1 MLGFIQV
8 LKEKKQLQYL
18 LSFGLIMFIAVTS
31 FLLGALI
38 DYRVVALILLLAVS
52 IIAMLFEIR
61 TVLFTA
67 IFSALL
73 WNFFFI
79 PPIYTFTIGTPED
92 VLLFLMYF
100 VIALLNAVLTS
111 KIRKAE
117 SKARDKEEK
126 EKTIKLYNTLLNSL
140 SHELK
145 TPISTIIGAVDT
157 LRDKNL
163 KLSIEAERELLE
175 EIDFASIR
183 LNRQVEN
190 LLSMSRLESGFVQLQ
205 LDWTDMNEMVNN
217 IIQTNYSDFSNH
229 EIQINIDDDIPLF
242 KIDRFL
248 IEQVIYNLLHNA
260 VQYTPNNSKIILS
273 IKDRNGCYIE
283 ISDNGPGFPN
293 NKIITVFE
301 KFYRLPQSATGGTG
315 LGLSIVKGIVE
326 AHNGTVKLENLPEK
340 GAKFTVFIPS
350 ETTTFKTEEDVS

>member
-1 MLGFIQV
+1 MLGLIQT
-8 LKEKKQLQYL
+8 LKEKKHLQYL
-18 LSFGLIMFIAVTS
+18 LSFGLILLISFTS
-31 FLLGALI
+31 FLLGTLA

-52 IIAMLFEIR
+52 VIAMLFDIK
-61 TVLFTA
+61 TVLLTA

-100 VIALLNAVLTS
+100 VIASLNAVLTS
-111 KIRKAE
+111 KIRKLE
-117 SKARDKEEK
+117 SKTRDKEEK

-157 LRDKNL
+157 LRDKNI
-163 KLSIEAERELLE
+163 KLSIDSETELLQ
-175 EIDFASIR
+175 EIDFASMR

-190 LLSMSRLESGFVQLQ
+190 LLSMSRLESGFIQLQ
-205 LDWTDMNEMVNN
+205 LDWTDMNEMVNT
-217 IIQTNYSDFSNH
+217 IIQTNVSDFSNH
-229 EIQINIDDDIPLF
+229 EIQVKIDENIPLF

-260 VQYTPNNSKIILS
+260 VQYTPKFSKIILT
-273 IKDRNGCYIE
+273 IKDNNGLLLE
-283 ISDNGPGFPN
+283 ISDNGPGFPTG
-293 NKIITVFE
+293 KFDVVFE

-315 LGLSIVKGIVE
+315 LGLSIVKGIIE
-326 AHNGTVKLENLPEK
+326 AHHGTVKLENLPKK
-340 GAKFTVFIPS
+340 GAKFTIHIPV
-350 ETTTFKTEEDVS
+350 ETTIFNAEENVS

>member
-1 MLGFIQV
+1 MPGFIQT
-8 LKEKKQLQYL
+8 LKEKKHLQYL
-18 LSFGLIMFIAVTS
+18 LSFGLIMLIAITG

-67 IFSALL
+67 IYSALL

-79 PPIYTFTIGTPED
+79 PPINTFTIGTPED

-163 KLSIEAERELLE
+163 KLSNESETELLE
-175 EIDFASIR
+175 EIDFASMR

-205 LDWTDMNEMVNN
+205 LDWADMNELVNT
-217 IIQTNYSDFSNH
+217 IIQANYSDFSNH
-229 EIQINIDDDIPLF
+229 EIEIEIDENIPLF

-260 VQYTPNNSKIILS
+260 VQYTPKFSKIILS
-273 IKDRNGCYIE
+273 IKDRNGCFIE
-283 ISDNGPGFPN
+283 ISDSGPGFPK
-293 NKIITVFE
+293 NKIKTVFE

-326 AHNGTVKLENLPEK
+326 AHNGTVKLENLPDK
-340 GAKFTVFIPS
+340 GAKFTVFIPT
-350 ETTTFKTEEDVS
+350 ETTTLKTEEDVS